1 MRNLFL
7 ISVVGLTINIQAFSQ
22 IVISV
27 ICDDS
32 WGPGRYNKVTCIINI
47 ANSAGFARF
56 SQDFPVGFE
65 IAVDKPG
72 SGDFSWINNQLNVV
86 WMKLPESRIL
96 TFSYFI
102 KPERSMNGSFTMSGR
117 FINVSG
123 STKRQITLMKEKTI
137 SIEGTNGIFPEQM
150 KAGSGT
156 KTEFRIIKKP
166 ENQTIAQKDEIKF
179 RVQVSV
185 SSTRITEEELI
196 KRLGLGKDIG
206 MKIIQS
212 GKMFKYQVGNFTSYE
227 SANKLLKQII
237 ARGNKDAFIVAYS
250 GTEQIP
256 VEKALNPSK

>member
-1 MRNLFL
+1 MRKLFL
-7 ISVVGLTINIQAFSQ
+7 ISVVVLTINIHAFSQ

-32 WGPGRYNKVTCIINI
+32 WGPGRYNKVTCIINA

-56 SQDFPVGFE
+56 SQDFPVGFTV
-65 IAVDKPG
+65 AVDKPG
-72 SGDFSWINNQLNVV
+72 SGDFSWVNNQLNVV
-86 WMKLPESRIL
+86 WMKLPENRIL

-102 KPERSMNGSFTMSGR
+102 KPERSMNGSFTMAGR

-123 STKRQITLMKEKTI
+123 GTTRQITLMKEKTI

-150 KAGSGT
+150 KAGT
-156 KTEFRIIKKP
+156 RTELETIKMP
-166 ENQTIAQKDEIKF
+166 ENQTVAQRSGIKF

-185 SSTRITEEELI
+185 SSTRITEEELS
-196 KRLGLGKDIG
+196 KRLGLSQDIG

-212 GKMFKYQVGNFTSYE
+212 GKMYKYQVGNFTSYE

-237 ARGNKDAFIVAYS
+237 ARGNKDAFIVAYR